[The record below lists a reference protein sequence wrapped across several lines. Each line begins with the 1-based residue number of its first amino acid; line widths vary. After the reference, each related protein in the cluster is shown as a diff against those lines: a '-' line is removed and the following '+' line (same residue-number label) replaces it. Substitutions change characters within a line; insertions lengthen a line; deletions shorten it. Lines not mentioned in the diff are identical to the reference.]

1 MKTTERAGAPA
12 LGNAVGYFVALWL
25 ISEVQWL
32 QPEHSEIAVA
42 MMGTI
47 FIHVF
52 FEIRQVGRFIADKF
66 KQAPEGD

>member
-12 LGNAVGYFVALWL
+12 LGNAVGYFVALWM

-32 QPEHSEIAVA
+32 NPEHSEIAVA

-47 FIHVF
+47 FIHIF
-52 FEIRQVGRFIADKF
+52 FEVRQLGGWLASRFK
-66 KQAPEGD
+66 KTPKGD